1 MPTPPEPHQ
10 SPSVGQRLSEARLAR
25 GLSLSDA
32 ERQTRIARRYLQALE
47 ADQFG
52 ILPAPVY
59 ARGFLRNYARFLGLD
74 DRELMAGLSL
84 SQPPPSVLPVIPQ
97 RRNPYVWLVAGAAF
111 GAGLLLWVFL
121 GLGVYQSLE
130 GLIEDIGGESPQ
142 PTPIVTT
149 PGPAFSCADLRGRA
163 ALSAEEQEWFSANC
177 VTPTPSEPTAVP
189 GRTSCEEIRGT
200 DYRSEAERDFF
211 LGNCLTPPAGG

>member
-1 MPTPPEPHQ
+1 
-10 SPSVGQRLSEARLAR
+10 
-25 GLSLSDA
+25 
-32 ERQTRIARRYLQALE
+32 LE

-52 ILPAPVY
+52 VLPAPVY

-84 SQPPPSVLPVIPQ
+84 SQSPPSVLPVIAQ

-130 GLIEDIGGESPQ
+130 GLIEDIGGESPE

-149 PGPAFSCADLRGRA
+149 PVPAFSCVDLRGRDS
-163 ALSAEEQEWFSANC
+163 LSPEEQDWFSTNC
-177 VTPTPSEPTAVP
+177 VTPTPAEPTPVP

-211 LGNCLTPPAGG
+211 LGNCLTPPAG